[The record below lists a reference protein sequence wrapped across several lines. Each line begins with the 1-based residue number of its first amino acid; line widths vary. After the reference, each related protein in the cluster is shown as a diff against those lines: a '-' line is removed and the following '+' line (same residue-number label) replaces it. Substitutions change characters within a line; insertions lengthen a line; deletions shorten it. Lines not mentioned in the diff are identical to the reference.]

1 SASSSSSTPI
11 ARPSTRAP
19 APSAWEPRSA
29 AACSKPAPCSTPSA
43 PATSTPHSAA
53 RAATKRNRAPRSA
66 STASATPSDSGTP
79 RTSAPNCGASIT
91 AASIKARA
99 SASSAFQLDRTRRL
113 ALHPPGEH
121 PHRAALLRQTAPHGG
136 ARGRPH
142 PGGAQHAAIARRSA
156 PNGDVPHALA
166 GLHLL
171 HRRHPLRGRH
181 AAQNHRRDDSVPPQR
196 AREPRHRS
204 RPGRLHGNQEA
215 RGLFLMPVENLSA
228 ATAQWLEATSQT
240 ELLRFTTAGSVDDG
254 KSTLIGRLLYDSKG
268 VYEDQL
274 ASVRKATRNLSTNGL
289 DLSLL
294 TDGLRAEREQGI
306 TIDVAYRYFS
316 TPRRKFIIA
325 DTPGHEEYTRNM
337 ATGASTANLAIILI
351 YARYGVLP
359 QSRRHA
365 FLAALLGIP
374 HLVVAVNKMDLMEFR
389 EDVFNAIRDE
399 FRAFAAQIDAQ
410 IEDSAIVYIPISA
423 LDGDNVVNRSQRTPW
438 YQGPALLEH
447 LETVPIARDINLTD
461 LRFPVQ
467 YVIRPNLDFRGFAG
481 TLASGVVR
489 RGDAITVLPSGRT
502 SRVKSIVTWE
512 GDLEEAFAPM
522 SVTLCLEDEID
533 VSRGDMLVHPGNLP
547 HIARR
552 FDATVVWMNQKPLE
566 PNRSYL
572 IKHTTQVTQ
581 ARVREIRYR
590 IDVNTLEHQPARRLE
605 LNAIGVVSVEAQRP
619 LLFDPYRQNR
629 FTGSFILID
638 PITNET
644 MGAGMIL
651 QAAASEGAAGRVTE
665 AERRALRGHA
675 PLAICLPPDRTDL
688 AWLLER
694 RLFDQGYTVHVI
706 RQPESLRQAV
716 LTALDA
722 GLIAIVAPA
731 GPADWD
737 LLQQAVPPGQLVR
750 AENVQQAMDA
760 VARLVRPDAPLTG
773 GDGI

>member
-1 SASSSSSTPI
+1 
-11 ARPSTRAP
+11 
-19 APSAWEPRSA
+19 
-29 AACSKPAPCSTPSA
+29 
-43 PATSTPHSAA
+43 
-53 RAATKRNRAPRSA
+53 
-66 STASATPSDSGTP
+66 
-79 RTSAPNCGASIT
+79 
-91 AASIKARA
+91 
-99 SASSAFQLDRTRRL
+99 
-113 ALHPPGEH
+113 
-121 PHRAALLRQTAPHGG
+121 
-136 ARGRPH
+136 
-142 PGGAQHAAIARRSA
+142 
-156 PNGDVPHALA
+156 
-166 GLHLL
+166 
-171 HRRHPLRGRH
+171 
-181 AAQNHRRDDSVPPQR
+181 
-196 AREPRHRS
+196 
-204 RPGRLHGNQEA
+204 
-215 RGLFLMPVENLSA
+215 MPVEHLSPEA
-228 ATAQWLEATSQT
+228 AEWLESTAQT

-325 DTPGHEEYTRNM
+325 DTPGHEQYTRNM

-351 YARYGVLP
+351 DARYGVLQ

-389 EDVFNAIRDE
+389 EDVFHAIRDE
-399 FRAFAAQIDAQ
+399 FRAFAAQIDAG
-410 IEDSAIVYIPISA
+410 DIVYIPISA
-423 LDGDNVVNRSQRTPW
+423 LDGDNVVNRSKRTPW
-438 YQGPALLEH
+438 YDGPALLEH

-489 RGDAITVLPSGRT
+489 RGDAVTVLPSGRT

-522 SVTLCLEDEID
+522 SVTVCLEDEID
-533 VSRGDMLVHPGNLP
+533 VSRGDMLALPSNLP
-547 HIARR
+547 HAARR

-572 IKHTTQVTQ
+572 IKQTTQVTQ

-590 IDVNTLEHQPARRLE
+590 IDVNTLEHQPVRALE
-605 LNAIGVVSVEAQRP
+605 LNGIGVVSVEAQRP
-619 LLFDPYRQNR
+619 LLFDPYRKNR
-629 FTGSFILID
+629 FTGSFMLID

-651 QAAASEGAAGRVTE
+651 QAEAPEGSSGRVTD
-665 AERRALRGHA
+665 AERRAVRGHG
-675 PLAICLPPDRTDL
+675 PLAICLPPSRVDL

-694 RLFDQGYTVHVI
+694 RLFDHGYTVHVI
-706 RQPESLRQAV
+706 QEPESLRQAV
-716 LTALDA
+716 RTSLAA
-722 GLIAIVAPA
+722 GLIAIVIPG
-731 GPADWD
+731 GPPDWD
-737 LLQQAVPPGQLVR
+737 LLRQTVPAEQLVR
-750 AENVQQAMDA
+750 AENVQQAMEA
-760 VARLVRPDAPLTG
+760 VARLGRSEGPLTG

>member
-1 SASSSSSTPI
+1 
-11 ARPSTRAP
+11 
-19 APSAWEPRSA
+19 
-29 AACSKPAPCSTPSA
+29 
-43 PATSTPHSAA
+43 
-53 RAATKRNRAPRSA
+53 
-66 STASATPSDSGTP
+66 
-79 RTSAPNCGASIT
+79 
-91 AASIKARA
+91 
-99 SASSAFQLDRTRRL
+99 
-113 ALHPPGEH
+113 
-121 PHRAALLRQTAPHGG
+121 
-136 ARGRPH
+136 
-142 PGGAQHAAIARRSA
+142 
-156 PNGDVPHALA
+156 
-166 GLHLL
+166 
-171 HRRHPLRGRH
+171 
-181 AAQNHRRDDSVPPQR
+181 
-196 AREPRHRS
+196 
-204 RPGRLHGNQEA
+204 
-215 RGLFLMPVENLSA
+215 MPVEHLSPDLNQD
-228 ATAQWLEATSQT
+228 ATVWLEATAQT

-325 DTPGHEEYTRNM
+325 DTPGHEQYTRNM
-337 ATGASTANLAIILI
+337 VTGASTANLAIILI
-351 YARYGVLP
+351 DARYGVLP

-399 FRAFAAQIDAQ
+399 FRAFAAQIDAG
-410 IEDSAIVYIPISA
+410 DIVYIPISA

-481 TLASGVVR
+481 QLASGVVR

-512 GDLEEAFAPM
+512 GELEEAFAPM
-522 SVTLCLEDEID
+522 SVTVCLEDEID
-533 VSRGDMLVHPGNLP
+533 VSRGDMLALPGNLP
-547 HIARR
+547 HTARR

-572 IKHTTQVTQ
+572 IKQTTQVTQ
-581 ARVREIRYR
+581 ARVREIHYR
-590 IDVNTLEHQPARRLE
+590 IDVNTLEHQPARALE
-605 LNAIGVVSVEAQRP
+605 LNGIGVVTVEAQRP
-619 LLFDPYRQNR
+619 LLFDPYRKNR

-651 QAAASEGAAGRVTE
+651 QAETPQGAAGRVTD
-665 AERRALRGHA
+665 AERRAVRGHG
-675 PLAICLPPDRTDL
+675 PLAICLPPGRVDL

-694 RLFDQGYTVHVI
+694 RLFDHGYTVHVI
-706 RQPESLRQAV
+706 RQPESLPHAV
-716 LTALDA
+716 RTALTA
-722 GLIAIVAPA
+722 GLIAIVTPA
-731 GPADWD
+731 GPADWE
-737 LLQQAVPPGQLVR
+737 LLRQTIPAEQLVR
-750 AENVQQAMDA
+750 VENVQQGMEAA
-760 VARLVRPDAPLTG
+760 ARLGRSEDPLTG

>member
-1 SASSSSSTPI
+1 
-11 ARPSTRAP
+11 
-19 APSAWEPRSA
+19 
-29 AACSKPAPCSTPSA
+29 
-43 PATSTPHSAA
+43 
-53 RAATKRNRAPRSA
+53 
-66 STASATPSDSGTP
+66 
-79 RTSAPNCGASIT
+79 
-91 AASIKARA
+91 
-99 SASSAFQLDRTRRL
+99 
-113 ALHPPGEH
+113 
-121 PHRAALLRQTAPHGG
+121 
-136 ARGRPH
+136 
-142 PGGAQHAAIARRSA
+142 
-156 PNGDVPHALA
+156 
-166 GLHLL
+166 
-171 HRRHPLRGRH
+171 
-181 AAQNHRRDDSVPPQR
+181 
-196 AREPRHRS
+196 
-204 RPGRLHGNQEA
+204 
-215 RGLFLMPVENLSA
+215 MPVEHLSPEA
-228 ATAQWLEATSQT
+228 AAWLDATAQT

-325 DTPGHEEYTRNM
+325 DTPGHEQYTRNM

-351 YARYGVLP
+351 DARYGVLP

-389 EDVFNAIRDE
+389 EDVFNSIREE
-399 FRAFAAQIDAQ
+399 FRAFAAQLPAGVPDTGDIT
-410 IEDSAIVYIPISA
+410 YIPISA
-423 LDGDNVVNRSQRTPW
+423 LDGDNVVNQSRRTPW
-438 YQGPALLEH
+438 YDGPALLEH

-467 YVIRPNLDFRGFAG
+467 YVIRPNLDFRAFAG

-489 RGDAITVLPSGRT
+489 RGDSVTVLPSGRT

-512 GDLEEAFAPM
+512 GELAEAFAPM
-522 SVTLCLEDEID
+522 SVAICLEDEID
-533 VSRGDMLVHPGNLP
+533 VSRGDMLALTGSLP
-547 HIARR
+547 QVARR

-572 IKHTTQVTQ
+572 IKQTTQVAQ

-590 IDVNTLEHQPARRLE
+590 IDVNTLEHQPASNLE
-605 LNAIGVVSVEAQRP
+605 LNGIGVVALEAQRP
-619 LLFDPYRQNR
+619 LLFDPYRTNR

-651 QAAASEGAAGRVTE
+651 QAEKAPGATGRVTD

-675 PLAICLPPDRTDL
+675 PLAICLPPDRLDL
-688 AWLLER
+688 AWALER
-694 RLFDQGYTVHVI
+694 RLFDLGYAVHVI

-716 LTALDA
+716 RTALSA

-731 GPADWD
+731 VHADWD
-737 LLQQAVPPGQLVR
+737 VVRQVVPAEQR
-750 AENVQQAMDA
+750 ARVETVQQGMEA
-760 VARLVRPDAPLTG
+760 VARVGRSEASLTG

>member
-1 SASSSSSTPI
+1 
-11 ARPSTRAP
+11 
-19 APSAWEPRSA
+19 
-29 AACSKPAPCSTPSA
+29 
-43 PATSTPHSAA
+43 
-53 RAATKRNRAPRSA
+53 
-66 STASATPSDSGTP
+66 
-79 RTSAPNCGASIT
+79 
-91 AASIKARA
+91 
-99 SASSAFQLDRTRRL
+99 
-113 ALHPPGEH
+113 
-121 PHRAALLRQTAPHGG
+121 
-136 ARGRPH
+136 
-142 PGGAQHAAIARRSA
+142 
-156 PNGDVPHALA
+156 
-166 GLHLL
+166 
-171 HRRHPLRGRH
+171 
-181 AAQNHRRDDSVPPQR
+181 
-196 AREPRHRS
+196 
-204 RPGRLHGNQEA
+204 
-215 RGLFLMPVENLSA
+215 M
-228 ATAQWLEATSQT
+228 
-240 ELLRFTTAGSVDDG
+240 DDG

-325 DTPGHEEYTRNM
+325 DTPGHEQYTRNM

-351 YARYGVLP
+351 DARYGVLP

-374 HLVVAVNKMDLMEFR
+374 HLVVAINKMDLMEFR

-399 FRAFAAQIDAQ
+399 FGAFVAQLQTGMHEARDIT
-410 IEDSAIVYIPISA
+410 YIPISA
-423 LDGDNVVNRSQRTPW
+423 LDGDNVVNRSRRTPW
-438 YQGPALLEH
+438 YAGPALLEH

-467 YVIRPNLDFRGFAG
+467 YVIRPNLDFRAFAG

-489 RGDAITVLPSGRT
+489 RGDPVTVLPSGRA

-512 GDLEEAFAPM
+512 GELDEAFAPM
-522 SVTLCLEDEID
+522 SVAVCLEDEID
-533 VSRGDMLVHPGNLP
+533 ISRGDMLALTVSLP
-547 HIARR
+547 HVARR

-572 IKHTTQVTQ
+572 IKQTTQVTQ

-590 IDVNTLEHQPARRLE
+590 IDVNTLQHEPARSLE
-605 LNAIGVVSVEAQRP
+605 LNGIAVVAVEAQRP
-619 LLFDPYRQNR
+619 LLFDSYRTNR

-651 QAAASEGAAGRVTE
+651 QAETLQRTTGRVTD
-665 AERRALRGHA
+665 AERRAVRGHA
-675 PLAICLPPDRTDL
+675 PLAICLPPGSLDL
-688 AWLLER
+688 AWTLER
-694 RLFDQGYTVHVI
+694 RLFDHGYAVHVI
-706 RQPESLRQAV
+706 HDPESLRQAV
-716 LTALDA
+716 RTALAA
-722 GLIAIVAPA
+722 GLIAIVAPT

-737 LLQQAVPPGQLVR
+737 VVR
-750 AENVQQAMDA
+750 QTLPAEQRVRVENVQQAMEA
-760 VARLVRPDAPLTG
+760 VARVGRSESSLTG